1 MAIPSHNITNVL
13 DAYNRTARSVGS
25 EPKGETA
32 TKSVVG
38 DAGDADGFADLVK
51 SALEEAKRIGERGEQ
66 MSIQGIRDSA
76 DLNQVITAVAEAET
90 TLQTVVAVRDKVI
103 EAYSDIIRMSI

>member
-1 MAIPSHNITNVL
+1 MAIPSQNITNVL

-32 TKSVVG
+32 TKSVV
-38 DAGDADGFADLVK
+38 GDADGFADLVK

>member
-1 MAIPSHNITNVL
+1 MAIPSQNITNVL
-13 DAYNRTARSVGS
+13 DAYNRTARSAGS
-25 EPKGETA
+25 EPRAAETA
-32 TKSVVG
+32 KT
-38 DAGDADGFADLVK
+38 DAGDSDGFADLVK

-103 EAYSDIIRMSI
+103 EAYSDIIRMTI